1 MESIFKTEYRVLPSE
16 EFSHIKFSFM
26 LNKDYSSLVVKTSYS
41 PKYEEDEEKCLGLMR
56 EAVKNQT
63 PYLELN
69 DNDLINNLPL
79 ANHIG
84 WSIDSPSGYIGTKH
98 MHNENQVHYIS
109 EDSSSSGFFKCKVE
123 KGLWQITASIN
134 SIVTNYID
142 IVIEVEAE

>member
-98 MHNENQVHYIS
+98 MNNEIQIYYIS
-109 EDSSSSGFFKCKVE
+109 KD
-123 KGLWQITASIN
+123 
-134 SIVTNYID
+134 
-142 IVIEVEAE
+142 